1 MSDQHSGKQIQYR
14 SGYKHQLA
22 EDFCVWTDVKPDL
35 RIRTKFI
42 TLDATGIL
50 EIRSGYSWDGAS
62 GPIADTPE
70 VMRASLVH
78 DALYELMRNG
88 KLSVRDHRDAADRLF
103 EKICVEDGVSEL
115 VAKIYYLGLLHG
127 AAYYA
132 SPQAKRIVHEAPEEK
147 KA

>member
-1 MSDQHSGKQIQYR
+1 MSDQLSGKQIWYR
-14 SGYKHQLA
+14 SGYKYQLA
-22 EDFCVWTDVKPDL
+22 EDFE
-35 RIRTKFI
+35 IQ
-42 TLDATGIL
+42 TGIAPRDGAL
-50 EIRSGYSWDGAS
+50 VHGFIILFDDGRLCVREGYAWDGAS

-88 KLSVRDHRDAADRLF
+88 KLSARDHRDTADRLF
-103 EKICVEDGVSEL
+103 EKFCVEDGVSEIT
-115 VAKIYYLGLLHG
+115 ARIYYLGLLHG

-132 SPQAKRIVHEAPEEK
+132 SAQARRVIHVAPAR